1 MALLNPFYLNN
12 VLVTPDVIKNI
23 LSVHQFPTDNRC
35 SMEFDPFDLSMKDL
49 TTKNVTTR
57 CNTSGP
63 LYTIRLPTT
72 RASQASTYYA
82 LTTATTPP
90 LGPDALLKLSTTSV
104 IICNKP

>member
-1 MALLNPFYLNN
+1 
-12 VLVTPDVIKNI
+12 
-23 LSVHQFPTDNRC
+23 
-35 SMEFDPFDLSMKDL
+35 MEFDPFDLSMKDL